1 MHVLLIRAHRTH
13 IHFCGRQRSSRTNAE
28 YVAQS
33 YNLFRVLTAQR
44 AGRQQHHQQPVHYII
59 SCASAMMSIY
69 LLLLLF
75 FIVYTPYKDLTHVNA
90 KLNNG
95 TICHT
100 TSYTMTTTNHADRAH
115 RVESFNYNKSS
126 SSSSSPRIRLR

>member
-44 AGRQQHHQQPVHYII
+44 AGRLKATAAPSAASPLYYIVCKCNDVHLFIIIIVFYCLHTIQRFNTCECKIEQRHNMPYDVLYDDDDQPRG
-59 SCASAMMSIY
+59 
-69 LLLLLF
+69 
-75 FIVYTPYKDLTHVNA
+75 P
-90 KLNNG
+90 
-95 TICHT
+95 
-100 TSYTMTTTNHADRAH
+100 RAQS
-115 RVESFNYNKSS
+115 RV
-126 SSSSSPRIRLR
+126 IQL